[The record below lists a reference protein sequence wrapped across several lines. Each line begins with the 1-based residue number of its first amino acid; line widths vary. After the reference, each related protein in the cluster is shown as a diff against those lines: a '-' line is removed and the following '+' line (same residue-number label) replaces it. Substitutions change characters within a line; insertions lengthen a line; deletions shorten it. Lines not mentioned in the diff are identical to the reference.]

1 MIMLKV
7 AAKICPVG
15 RGEEVVLCFWLNLHW
30 YVANVAC
37 SAWATLC
44 TCCHSVSLP
53 LSGDANGDINQ
64 FVDTHA
70 KAVMCHH
77 AGVSCDG

>member
-37 SAWATLC
+37 SA
-44 TCCHSVSLP
+44 
-53 LSGDANGDINQ
+53 
-64 FVDTHA
+64 
-70 KAVMCHH
+70 
-77 AGVSCDG
+77 